1 MSPAETY
8 HTASRSLRANKM
20 RSLLTMLGIVI
31 GVASVVAMIAIGAG
45 ARVQIEEQIRTLGA
59 NVLMIL
65 PEGTDQGGDG
75 TTLSEADAAFLASE
89 APSIQTAAPSILS
102 TFQIVAGN
110 RNWRTGVN
118 GTTPAYFVIREWGV
132 AVGRYFTDVETAAGE
147 KVALLG
153 ATVAEELF
161 DSAAA
166 AIGQDVRI
174 LNSQFTVIGVLAKKG
189 ASGTGRDQDDV
200 VFLPITAAK
209 QRLVGG
215 ANQLDLEAVD
225 YILAKA
231 VSDTAMP
238 LAIRQ
243 ASLLLRIRHGLHAN
257 EVDDFRVRDPAA
269 SMQAQTASADVLTWL
284 LGSVAGV
291 SLLVGGISIMNIML
305 VSVTE
310 RRREIGLRMALG
322 ARRRDIRLQ
331 FLVEA
336 LALCLLGGITGVAF
350 GIGSAVAIS
359 LLAGW
364 PVFVSPGSIV
374 LAVGFAAAVGVVFGY
389 FPAAKA
395 AAEDP
400 IACLRSE

>member
-1 MSPAETY
+1 MNPAETIR
-8 HTASRSLRANKM
+8 TASRSLRANMM
-20 RSLLTMLGIVI
+20 RSVLTMLGIVI

-45 ARVQIEEQIRTLGA
+45 ARAQVEEQIRTLGA
-59 NVLMIL
+59 NVLMIQ
-65 PEGTDQGGDG
+65 PGDVQQGARAAL
-75 TTLSEADAAFLASE
+75 TEADAAFLATE
-89 APSIQTAAPSILS
+89 APAVRTAAPSILS
-102 TFQIVAGN
+102 PFQIVAGN

-132 AVGRYFTDVETAAGE
+132 GAGRHFTDAETASGE

-153 ATVAEELF
+153 ATVAEQLF
-161 DSAAA
+161 DEAAA
-166 AIGQDVRI
+166 AVGQSIRI
-174 LNSQFTVIGVLAKKG
+174 LNSVFTVVGVLTEKG

-200 VFLPITAAK
+200 VFLPINAAK

-215 ANQLDLEAVD
+215 ANQLDRGMVD

-231 VSDTAMP
+231 VSDEAMP
-238 LAIRQ
+238 QARRQ
-243 ASLLLRIRHGLHAN
+243 TAFLLRVRHRLL
-257 EVDDFRVRDPAA
+257 EDEPDDFRIRDPAA
-269 SMQAQTASADVLTWL
+269 SMQAQTASANILTWL

-322 ARRRDIRLQ
+322 ARRRHIRWQ
-331 FLVEA
+331 FLAEA
-336 LALCLLGGITGVAF
+336 LALCLLGGVV
-350 GIGSAVAIS
+350 GIGLGIAAAVAIS

-364 PVFVSPGSIV
+364 PVFLSPDSV
-374 LAVGFAAAVGVVFGY
+374 ALAFGFAAGVGVVFGY
-389 FPAAKA
+389 FPANKA